1 MAIDRKA
8 ATAAYKERKASP
20 GIFAVRCV
28 KSGDT
33 WVGKAPD
40 LATIANRVWFMLKNG
55 SHTNHALQDVCNR
68 NGVDSLSFEPLEAI
82 PDEAHAATRER
93 QLREQLAFWQNKLGA
108 RLL

>member
-8 ATAAYKERKASP
+8 VTASYKERKPSA

-40 LATIANRVWFMLKNG
+40 LATIANRIWFMLKNG
-55 SHTNHALQDVCNR
+55 SYTNHALQDVCNR
-68 NGVDSLSFEPLEAI
+68 NGIESLTFEALEAI
-82 PDEAHAATRER
+82 PGEDHAATRER
-93 QLREQLAFWQNKLGA
+93 QLKEQLVFWQNKLGA